1 MSITA
6 LTNTEPT
13 VTELTI
19 IETIEINPPQPEQ
32 QLAPKPEQLEPT
44 RKPFLCRHIFVDGRR
59 CGALD
64 LRNQHFCYYH
74 YAHRMPVLANRS
86 RRRPKS
92 GFDLTRLDGLDNH
105 AAIQLSLS
113 EVIGRIAAN
122 SIDPKRAWLLLYGLQ
137 IAGHNLRRARP
148 NPEAPVPETI
158 VEDGVYGQLA
168 EAEPGRTVPPDLLDQ
183 MRALLDKD
191 PNADLDPL
199 IEQHTFTDLHVPED
213 PI

>member
-1 MSITA
+1 MSIAERTI
-6 LTNTEPT
+6 TEPT

-19 IETIEINPPQPEQ
+19 IETIEINPPDPEQ
-32 QLAPKPEQLEPT
+32 TEAPHPEAPP
-44 RKPFLCRHIFVDGRR
+44 KPFLCRHIFVDGRR
-59 CGALD
+59 CGALA

-74 YAHRMPVLANRS
+74 YAHRMPALANRS
-86 RRRPKS
+86 RQRRKS

-137 IAGHNLRRARP
+137 IAGHNLRHARP

-168 EAEPGRTVPPDLLDQ
+168 EAEPGRIVPPDLLDQ
-183 MRALLDKD
+183 MRALLAKD

-199 IEQHTFTDLHVPED
+199 IEEHTFTDLHVPED
-213 PI
+213 QT